1 MECIY
6 VVIANGDAYSA
17 HKTLHKAS
25 NQVSELCKFEFDNV
39 IYDERGIAQSESG
52 AVRINEI
59 YLQD

>member
-1 MECIY
+1 MDKIY
-6 VVIANGDAYSA
+6 VVLANGDAYSA

-39 IYDERGIAQSESG
+39 QYDERGLAQSESG
-52 AVRINEI
+52 AVRIAEV